1 MKRPNTTRLSA
12 YLVIAGAALLLSAG
26 AIRAMI
32 YDMGLVRTLHEPNAE
47 HTNQLDLLNL
57 VKGGQNDEAVEAAF
71 EAGDEFFETEF
82 NALDGVGANVGDGSR
97 FTHVPRADLNGP
109 GQWAQHQPP
118 RATGPNAISC
128 NACHIQL
135 FDDGGG
141 SVVANVHR
149 DPLHTGNVKQFIQR
163 NTPHVFALGATQR
176 LAEEMT
182 LQLDTQRKAI
192 AAQACTF
199 GSSSGTLQAKG
210 ISYGTLRAARA
221 RSVAAN
227 DPLQA
232 GLPCGVTFDTS
243 GVQGVAADLVV
254 RPFQWKGNKATVRDF
269 NRGAAHDEIGM
280 QAVELVGEGVDGDGD
295 HVVNEV
301 SVGDI
306 TALSVYLASQ
316 PRPTTKME
324 LAALN
329 LIDPLTANESL
340 RIRNGATVFNKIGC
354 QTCHVQRLL
363 LDDPTFS
370 EPSQVAAFRDARFPA
385 GQDPLA
391 LGVDPKFAIKVDL
404 TKDQPDNQVHY
415 SDGSVYRL
423 GSLTKDSNGKAVV
436 DLFGDLK
443 QHDMGPGL
451 AEAIDEAGNG
461 RAMFLT
467 RNLWGV
473 GSSGPYLHDG
483 RATTLT
489 EAILEHGGE
498 AQSSRNQFAG
508 LSRNDQ
514 RSLIAFLNNLVLFKM
529 EDGEVVIPPPPTVRL
544 NSALRIASRLKR
556 IRQAPDT
563 DE

>member
-12 YLVIAGAALLLSAG
+12 YLVVGAAVLFLGVVAM
-26 AIRAMI
+26 RAMI
-32 YDMGLVRTLHEPNAE
+32 YDLGMVRTLHQENAE
-47 HTNQLDLLNL
+47 HTSQLDLLNL
-57 VKGGQNDEAVEAAF
+57 VKGGQNDEAFEAAF
-71 EAGDEFFETEF
+71 ESGDEFFETEF

-97 FTHVPRADLNGP
+97 FTHVPRADLTGP

-141 SVVANVHR
+141 SAVANVHR
-149 DPLHTGNVKQFIQR
+149 DPLHTGNIKQFIQR

-182 LQLDTQRKAI
+182 IQLDKQRKAI

-199 GSSSGTLQAKG
+199 GSASGTLQAKG
-210 ISYGTLRAARA
+210 ISYGTLRAARGRTA
-221 RSVAAN
+221 IAN

-232 GLPCGVTFDTS
+232 GLACPVAFDTS
-243 GVQGVAADLVV
+243 SVKGIAADLVV

-269 NRGAAHDEIGM
+269 NRGAAHDELGM

-316 PRPTTKME
+316 PRPTTTME
-324 LAALN
+324 LAQLN
-329 LIDPLTANESL
+329 LIDPLTDAQSL
-340 RIRNGATVFNKIGC
+340 RIRGGAVVFNKIGC

-370 EPSQVAAFRDARFPA
+370 EPSQVAAYRDARFPA
-385 GQDPLA
+385 GQDPVA
-391 LGVDPKFAIKVDL
+391 LGVDPKFAITVDL

-415 SDGSVYRL
+415 SDGTVYRL

-436 DLFGDLK
+436 ELFGDLK

-461 RAMFLT
+461 RSMFLT

-473 GSSGPYLHDG
+473 GSSAPYLHDG

-498 AQSSRNQFAG
+498 AQSSRNQFAN
-508 LSRNDQ
+508 LSRMEQ
-514 RSLIAFLNNLVLFKM
+514 RALLAFLNNLVLFKM

-544 NSALRIASRLKR
+544 NSVLRIASRLKR
-556 IRQAPDT
+556 VRPDT
-563 DE
+563 EE

>member
-1 MKRPNTTRLSA
+1 MKCPNTTRLSA
-12 YLVIAGAALLLSAG
+12 YLVIAGAALVLSAV
-26 AIRAMI
+26 AMRAMI
-32 YDMGLVRTLHEPNAE
+32 YDMGMVRTLHEPNAE
-47 HTNQLDLLNL
+47 HTSQLDLLNL

-97 FTHVPRADLNGP
+97 FTHVPRADLTGP

-182 LQLDTQRKAI
+182 LQLEKQRKAI
-192 AAQACTF
+192 AAQACSF

-210 ISYGTLRAARA
+210 ISYGTLRATRG

-232 GLPCGVTFDTS
+232 GLTCAVIFDTS
-243 GVQGVAADLVV
+243 SVKGIAADLVV

-269 NRGAAHDEIGM
+269 NRGAAHDELGM

-295 HVVNEV
+295 RVVNEV

-324 LAALN
+324 LAALS
-329 LIDPLTANESL
+329 LIDPLTDNESL
-340 RIRNGATVFNKIGC
+340 RIRGGALVFNRIGC

-370 EPSQVAAFRDARFPA
+370 EPSQVAAYRDGRFPA
-385 GQDPLA
+385 GQDPVA
-391 LGVDPKFAIKVDL
+391 LGVDPNFAIKVDL

-415 SDGSVYRL
+415 SDGTVYRL

-436 DLFGDLK
+436 ELFGDLK

-473 GSSGPYLHDG
+473 GSSAPYLHDG

-498 AQSSRNQFAG
+498 AQSSRNQFVN
-508 LSRNDQ
+508 LSRIEQ
-514 RSLIAFLNNLVLFKM
+514 RALISFLNNLVLFKM

-563 DE
+563 DQ

>member
-1 MKRPNTTRLSA
+1 MC
-12 YLVIAGAALLLSAG
+12 
-26 AIRAMI
+26 
-32 YDMGLVRTLHEPNAE
+32 
-47 HTNQLDLLNL
+47 
-57 VKGGQNDEAVEAAF
+57 
-71 EAGDEFFETEF
+71 
-82 NALDGVGANVGDGSR
+82 SR
-97 FTHVPRADLNGP
+97 
-109 GQWAQHQPP
+109 
-118 RATGPNAISC
+118 
-128 NACHIQL
+128 
-135 FDDGGG
+135 
-141 SVVANVHR
+141 
-149 DPLHTGNVKQFIQR
+149 
-163 NTPHVFALGATQR
+163 LGATQR

-182 LQLDTQRKAI
+182 LQLEAQRKAI

-199 GSSSGTLQAKG
+199 GTASGTLQAKG
-210 ISYGTLRAARA
+210 ISYGTLRASRGGGA
-221 RSVAAN
+221 AAN
-227 DPLQA
+227 DPLQV
-232 GLPCGVTFDTS
+232 GLACPVTFDTS
-243 GVQGVAADLVV
+243 SVKGIAADLVV

-295 HVVNEV
+295 GVVNEV

-329 LIDPLTANESL
+329 LIDPLTNIESL
-340 RIRNGATVFNKIGC
+340 RIRVGAEVFNKVGC

-363 LDDPTFS
+363 LDDATFS
-370 EPSQVAAFRDARFPA
+370 EPSQVAAYRDATFPA
-385 GQDPLA
+385 GQDPVS

-404 TKDQPDNQVHY
+404 TKDQPDNQVRY
-415 SDGSVYRL
+415 SDGTLFRL

-436 DLFGDLK
+436 ELFGDLK
-443 QHDMGPGL
+443 QHDMGSGL

-461 RAMFLT
+461 PAMFLT

-473 GSSGPYLHDG
+473 GSSAPYLHDG

-514 RSLIAFLNNLVLFKM
+514 RALIAFLSNLVLFKM
-529 EDGEVVIPPPPTVRL
+529 EDGEVVIPPPPTVKL
-544 NSALRIASRLKR
+544 NSALPIASRLKR
-556 IRQAPDT
+556 VRPESDINQ
-563 DE
+563 